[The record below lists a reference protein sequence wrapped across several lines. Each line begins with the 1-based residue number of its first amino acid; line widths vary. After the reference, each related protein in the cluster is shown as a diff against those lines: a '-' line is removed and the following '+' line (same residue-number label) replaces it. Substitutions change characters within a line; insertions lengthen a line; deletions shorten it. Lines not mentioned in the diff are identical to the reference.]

1 MLKCTGL
8 YWFAVVVHRSAKK
21 KLFLF
26 FLQIKKNSER
36 TCTLNPKCYVE
47 GPLLHVDH
55 SRSTSS
61 LANVE
66 NEHVRSSSALYS
78 ALIVQR
84 FTVCDPYI
92 FTFDKGRD
100 SGHILVPRGTHN
112 RLQCPC
118 NTVKQ
123 GNMFNSESVHAPWFW
138 MPVGIVSCTWRLY
151 VPLHKTVAIYTQ
163 TTQISHC
170 VRCLQLFAHVGGPL
184 TGKNCVLTVSP
195 RPEISSFCHNSHR
208 TVQA

>member
-1 MLKCTGL
+1 MLPV
-8 YWFAVVVHRSAKK
+8 YVVIDVEMYRFVLVCCRGTPFCEEKTV
-21 KLFLF
+21 F

-66 NEHVRSSSALYS
+66 NEHARSSSALYS

-123 GNMFNSESVHAPWFW
+123 GNMFNSESVHAPWF
-138 MPVGIVSCTWRLY
+138 
-151 VPLHKTVAIYTQ
+151 
-163 TTQISHC
+163 
-170 VRCLQLFAHVGGPL
+170 
-184 TGKNCVLTVSP
+184 
-195 RPEISSFCHNSHR
+195 
-208 TVQA
+208 